1 MEAFR
6 ILEPNQLNVMAS
18 PFRQD
23 LLHALSTPK
32 SAIRLARD
40 YKMSRQRI
48 GYHMRDLERSG
59 CIEVVGERQARG
71 LKEKLYRTK
80 PMAFVYAPRD
90 SELPDA
96 TRDRYSWATL
106 VNLAARTL
114 WDVITLRRRADA
126 AGKRLATLALDAEL
140 HFETPAERKAFTE
153 ALIDAIER
161 VCREHEHSPSD
172 KSRAFRLVLGAYPKL
187 ERLERSGESNPKH

>member
-1 MEAFR
+1 MAAFR
-6 ILEPNQLNVMAS
+6 ILEPDQLTAMAS
-18 PFRQD
+18 PFRQQ
-23 LLHALSTPK
+23 LLRALSTPK
-32 SAIRLARD
+32 SAACLARD
-40 YKMSRQRI
+40 YEMSRQRI

-59 CIEVVGERQARG
+59 CIEAAGERQARG
-71 LKEKLYRTK
+71 LTEKLYRAR
-80 PMAFVYAPRD
+80 PMAFVHAPED
-90 SELPDA
+90 GEPEP

-114 WDVITLRRRADA
+114 WDLVRLRRRADT

-153 ALIDAIER
+153 ALIDTIER
-161 VCREHEHSPSD
+161 VCREHERSPSD

-187 ERLERSGESNPKH
+187 EGPERNVKRNPKH